1 MYFCSVIFV
10 NIFGGGELT
19 FLSTS
24 KAGCC
29 RFLCKRL
36 GKPKASTF
44 ICPLLVTLISILFS
58 SGLELNLG
66 GKEEPLLAAAS
77 ALRARGTGW
86 CFLGGKMAQWEA
98 ARSISHPFAAPR
110 QRAQLPAHLCCTYDV
125 FCASEVICP
134 CPWWQKAQKFQLTKW
149 GSQLQPLHC
158 FHFSDCGFKCCRGFP
173 SDKIIKQMLS
183 WCTFIRLFHPQ
194 IMLLSRELW
203 VPKQGHTPGQKA
215 V

>member
-1 MYFCSVIFV
+1 MLSAHYFYILSCSVYVSRGLINYNLLCRQQEKNTLLEGMYFCSIIFV
-10 NIFGGGELT
+10 NIFGGGELP

-77 ALRARGTGW
+77 ALRAHGTGW
-86 CFLGGKMAQWEA
+86 CFLQGKMAQWEA
-98 ARSISHPFAAPR
+98 ARSISHPSAAPR

-134 CPWWQKAQKFQLTKW
+134 CP
-149 GSQLQPLHC
+149 
-158 FHFSDCGFKCCRGFP
+158 
-173 SDKIIKQMLS
+173 
-183 WCTFIRLFHPQ
+183 
-194 IMLLSRELW
+194 
-203 VPKQGHTPGQKA
+203 
-215 V
+215 